1 MEITRH
7 LRNKTAGTMAEI
19 RGATESVESGRTGGG
34 QL

>member
-7 LRNKTAGTMAEI
+7 LRNEAAGTMAEI
-19 RGATESVESGRTGGG
+19 RGASESVESERTGGG